1 MSAEIV
7 VQRLRRFLLVLAGS
21 LCIGT
26 VVELLLVEH
35 REDLVQFIPF
45 VLSGLGLIAV
55 LTALLRPQRATLRT
69 LQIVMGLNILGS
81 LFGVYEHVE
90 HNMAFA
96 MEIRPNTTT
105 SAAFWE
111 ALSGANPLLA
121 PGILALAAMIAL
133 AATYYHPALEDA
145 RAGKRDAEY
154 RKRGKT

>member
-1 MSAEIV
+1 MSAELV

-35 REDLVQFIPF
+35 REDLVQLIPF
-45 VLSGLGLIAV
+45 VLCGLGLIAV
-55 LTALLRPQRATLRT
+55 LAALFRPQRATLRG

-96 MEIRPNTTT
+96 LEIRPNTTT
-105 SAAFWE
+105 SAAFWD

-121 PGILALAAMIAL
+121 PGILALAAMLAL
-133 AATYYHPALEDA
+133 AATYYHPALADA
-145 RAGKRDAEY
+145 RAGIRDTGY
-154 RKRGKT
+154 GM

>member
-1 MSAEIV
+1 MSTEIV

-26 VVELLLVEH
+26 VVDLLLVEH
-35 REDLVQFIPF
+35 RQDLVQFIPF
-45 VLSGLGLIAV
+45 ILSGLGLIAV
-55 LTALLRPQRATLRT
+55 AAALFRPQRTTLRA
-69 LQIVMGLNILGS
+69 LQIVMVLNILGS

-96 MEIRPNTTT
+96 LEIRPNTTT
-105 SAAFWE
+105 SAAFWA

-121 PGILALAAMIAL
+121 PGILALAAIIAL

-145 RAGKRDAEY
+145 TAGIRDTGN
-154 RKRGKT
+154 RIRDRT

>member
-26 VVELLLVEH
+26 VVDLLLVEH
-35 REDLVQFIPF
+35 RQDLVQFIPF
-45 VLSGLGLIAV
+45 ILSGLGLIAV
-55 LTALLRPQRATLRT
+55 AAALFRPQRTTLRA
-69 LQIVMGLNILGS
+69 LQIVMVLNILGS

-90 HNMAFA
+90 YNMAFA
-96 MEIRPNTTT
+96 LEIRPNTTT
-105 SAAFWE
+105 SAAFWA

-121 PGILALAAMIAL
+121 PGILALAAIIAL

-145 RAGKRDAEY
+145 TAGIRDTGN
-154 RKRGKT
+154 RIRDRT

>member
-7 VQRLRRFLLVLAGS
+7 VRRLRRFLLVLAGS

-35 REDLVQFIPF
+35 RENLVQLIPF

-55 LTALLRPQRATLRT
+55 LTVLFRPQRTTLRA
-69 LQIVMGLNILGS
+69 LQIVMVLNILGS

-96 MEIRPNTTT
+96 LEIRPNTTT

-133 AATYYHPALEDA
+133 AATYYHPALQEA
-145 RAGKRDAEY
+145 TAGMRETGY
-154 RKRGKT
+154 GMQEMG

>member
-7 VQRLRRFLLVLAGS
+7 VQRLRRFLLVLAGA

-35 REDLVQFIPF
+35 RENLVQMIPF
-45 VLSGLGLIAV
+45 MLSGLGLISVLAV
-55 LTALLRPQRATLRT
+55 LLRPQRTTLRT
-69 LQIVMGLNILGS
+69 LQIVMVLNILGS

-96 MEIRPNTTT
+96 LEIRPNTTI

-121 PGILALAAMIAL
+121 PGILALAGMIAL
-133 AATYYHPALEDA
+133 AATYYHPALADA
-145 RAGKRDAEY
+145 TAGKWEMGN
-154 RKRGKT
+154 RKRHRT